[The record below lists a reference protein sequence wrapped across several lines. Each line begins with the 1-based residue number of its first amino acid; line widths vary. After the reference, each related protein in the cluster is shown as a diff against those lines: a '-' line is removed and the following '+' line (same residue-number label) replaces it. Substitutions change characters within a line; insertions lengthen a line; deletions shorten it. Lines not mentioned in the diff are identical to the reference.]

1 MANTEAGWLSLT
13 TCLVVGVGTL
23 TALWLWRTCQVLM
36 TFKRMGVPGPTPI
49 PVFGNMLF
57 MFKQGL
63 NTFPIL
69 NKQYGKIYG
78 VFMPSPVLIINDLDL
93 IKDVAIKQFQS
104 FPNRQIPNIF
114 KVKPWNANLLSV
126 RGDQWK
132 HVRGILSPTF
142 SSGKLKKMVPAVQRV
157 VSNLVNNVTEKAKTG
172 EMIELKEFCGWFAM
186 DVIAGVVFG
195 LQVDSLQNPKDPF
208 VYHARNVLYGRQW
221 VLPLYETLPFLSTL
235 LNKIG
240 LTFSP
245 KESTDF
251 FYNVTEAALKERRQE
266 KERFS
271 DFLQLLV
278 EAEKEQ
284 EAQQEVDAEIDHRSQ
299 LHTSSQWTRKGLS
312 REEVHS
318 NALTF
323 FSAGHD
329 TVSTAMSYTLFCLA
343 ANPECLHKAQQEVDD
358 KLGKKPADYST
369 ANELVYLDMCLNEA
383 LRMFPP
389 GFYTMRESIEDT
401 EVGGYKVP
409 KGMRAIFP
417 FYAIHIDPE
426 IWPNPTKYDPE
437 RHTPEARATRHPCSF
452 LPFGIGPRNCIGMRL
467 AQLELRM
474 ALAAVLQRVTPVL
487 CEKSV
492 YPPKSFEF
500 GRITSTD
507 GVWVKFQLRD

>member
-1 MANTEAGWLSLT
+1 
-13 TCLVVGVGTL
+13 
-23 TALWLWRTCQVLM
+23 
-36 TFKRMGVPGPTPI
+36 
-49 PVFGNMLF
+49 
-57 MFKQGL
+57 
-63 NTFPIL
+63 
-69 NKQYGKIYG
+69 
-78 VFMPSPVLIINDLDL
+78 MPSPVLIINDLDL

-195 LQVDSLQNPKDPF
+195 LQ
-208 VYHARNVLYGRQW
+208 
-221 VLPLYETLPFLSTL
+221 
-235 LNKIG
+235 
-240 LTFSP
+240 
-245 KESTDF
+245 
-251 FYNVTEAALKERRQE
+251 
-266 KERFS
+266 RFS

-284 EAQQEVDAEIDHRSQ
+284 EAQQE
-299 LHTSSQWTRKGLS
+299 
-312 REEVHS
+312 
-318 NALTF
+318 
-323 FSAGHD
+323 
-329 TVSTAMSYTLFCLA
+329 
-343 ANPECLHKAQQEVDD
+343 
-358 KLGKKPADYST
+358 KPADYST